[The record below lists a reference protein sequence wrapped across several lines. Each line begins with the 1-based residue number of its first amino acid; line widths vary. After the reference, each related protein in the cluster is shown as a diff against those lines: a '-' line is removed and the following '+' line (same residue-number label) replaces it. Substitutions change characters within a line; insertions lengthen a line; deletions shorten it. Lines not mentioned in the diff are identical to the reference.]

1 MKWMGEMTGR
11 MAGKWQT
18 AHSCN
23 EKRPEERHLLGLAGS
38 CWTDGEQREL
48 ELLIGVRGGATRCF

>member
-1 MKWMGEMTGR
+1 

-23 EKRPEERHLLGLAGS
+23 EKRPEERHLLGRRRARDHTYALFS
-38 CWTDGEQREL
+38 NYRVSTVVLDL
-48 ELLIGVRGGATRCF
+48 DLVVYV